1 MDTQTQKKFKIWQW
15 RTIIVTMIGYAFFYF
30 VRKNFSFAMPGL
42 SAEYGISN
50 TSFGIV
56 MTIVGL
62 VYGFSRY
69 FNGILADRMNA
80 RYHMSIGLALCAL
93 ASLAFGFIPH
103 LLGVN
108 IGVAPHSLIVA
119 FATLLV
125 INNIFQGSGFPPCA
139 RLLSHWIPPQE
150 LATKQSIWNTSHSI
164 GASILAILC
173 GFIMA
178 NMGTDLSHS
187 QKDVDK
193 ITYNYVTTLFKDD
206 VKKSDDNIAKVIK
219 DICYFNDGTTRH
231 KIEGLYGI
239 EQIEDGYEVAVRYT
253 LKNNPTDT
261 LVKTYAFS
269 KENFLAVKAVV
280 DKAETEDKEI
290 SSSEIAKACNIDKA
304 QAKATQAIVTR
315 TEHTGAWQWAFWIP
329 ALIALVGAVGLFALL
344 RDTPKSVGLPELES
358 SKTSLDNDDSDP
370 AARRAYVKKMVYKNP
385 VVWILSI
392 ANFFVYVVRFSVLDW
407 GPKFLT
413 EACNM
418 SFEEAA
424 IAVSA
429 FEIMAIVGTLVAGWV
444 TDKCFRGLAHRTCMW
459 CMVGAGLSMAGFYV
473 FYLNPGMVP
482 GWALIGILAMAG
494 FFIYGPQA
502 LVGIAVTNQATK
514 KAAGTAN
521 GLVGIFGYLSTAVSG
536 FGIGW
541 LADNYGWDY
550 VFIGVI
556 AMAII
561 GVLIFMSI
569 WGAKR
574 DGYDKAN
581 S

>member
-1 MDTQTQKKFKIWQW
+1 MDTQTQKRFKIWQW

-42 SAEYGISN
+42 AAEYGISN

-80 RYHMSIGLALCAL
+80 RYHMSLGLALCAL

-103 LLGVN
+103 LLGIE
-108 IGVAPHSLIVA
+108 IGDAPHTLIVA
-119 FATLLV
+119 FAVLLV
-125 INNIFQGSGFPPCA
+125 LNNIFQGSGFPPCA

-178 NMGTDLSHS
+178 NMGTDLSNS
-187 QKDVDK
+187 QQDVDK
-193 ITYNYVTTLFKDD
+193 ITSNYVTTLFKDD
-206 VKKSDDNIAKVIK
+206 VKKSNEAIGKVVK
-219 DICYFNDGTTRH
+219 VCEP
-231 KIEGLYGI
+231 KALEEG
-239 EQIEDGYEVAVRYT
+239 GYIVDVVCKMKEGKQDST
-253 LKNNPTDT
+253 F
-261 LVKTYAFS
+261 TYLFS
-269 KENFLAVKAVV
+269 KDNFLAVKEAV
-280 DKAETEDKEI
+280 DKAGENGVKV
-290 SSSEIAKACNIDKA
+290 SSSEIAKQCNIDKA
-304 QAKATQAIVTR
+304 QAKATLAIVTR

-329 ALIALVGAVGLFALL
+329 GLIALLGALALFALL

-358 SKTSLDNDDSDP
+358 SKTSLDAEDTP
-370 AARRAYVKKMVYKNP
+370 AARRAYVQKMVYKNP
-385 VVWILSI
+385 IVWALSL

-418 SFEEAA
+418 TFEQAA
-424 IAVSA
+424 AAVGA

-444 TDKCFRGLAHRTCMW
+444 TDRFFAGRAHRTCMW
-459 CMVGAGLSMAGFYV
+459 CMVGAGISMGAFYM
-473 FYLNPGMVP
+473 FYLHPGMVP
-482 GWALIGILAMAG
+482 GWALIGVLAMAG

-536 FGIGW
+536 VGIGW
-541 LADNYGWDY
+541 LADNYGWNY
-550 VFIGVI
+550 VFISVI
-556 AMAII
+556 AMAIV
-561 GVLIFMSI
+561 GTLIFLAI

-581 S
+581 N

>member
-93 ASLAFGFIPH
+93 ASIAFGFIPH
-103 LLGVN
+103 LLGIE
-108 IGVAPHSLIVA
+108 IGDAPHTLIVV
-119 FATLLV
+119 FAILLV
-125 INNIFQGSGFPPCA
+125 LNNIFQGSGFPPCA

-178 NMGTDLSHS
+178 NMGNDLSQS
-187 QKDVDK
+187 QQDVDK
-193 ITYNYVTTLFKDD
+193 ITSNYVTTLFKDD
-206 VKKSDDNIAKVIK
+206 VKKSNEAIGKVVKVCEPKALDEGGYIIDVVCKMKEDKK
-219 DICYFNDGTTRH
+219 DSTF
-231 KIEGLYGI
+231 
-239 EQIEDGYEVAVRYT
+239 
-253 LKNNPTDT
+253 
-261 LVKTYAFS
+261 TYVFS
-269 KENFLAVKAVV
+269 KENFLAVKEAV
-280 DKAETEDKEI
+280 DKAAESGEKVST
-290 SSSEIAKACNIDKA
+290 SEIAKQCNIDKA

-315 TEHTGAWQWAFWIP
+315 TEHTGAWKWAFWIP
-329 ALIALVGAVGLFALL
+329 GLIALLGALGLFTFL

-358 SKTSLDNDDSDP
+358 SKTSLDAEDSP
-370 AARRAYVKKMVYKNP
+370 AARRAYVQKMVYKNP
-385 VVWILSI
+385 IVWALSI

-418 SFEEAA
+418 TFEQAA
-424 IAVSA
+424 AAVGA

-444 TDKCFRGLAHRTCMW
+444 TDKDFAGRAHRTCMW
-459 CMVGAGLSMAGFYV
+459 CMVGAGAAMGVFYL

-482 GWALIGILAMAG
+482 GWALIAVLAMAG

-502 LVGIAVTNQATK
+502 LVGIAVSNQATK

-536 FGIGW
+536 VGIGW
-541 LADNYGWDY
+541 LADNYGWNY
-550 VFIGVI
+550 VFISVI

-561 GVLIFMSI
+561 GILMFLAI

>member
-1 MDTQTQKKFKIWQW
+1 MDTQTQKRFKIWQW

-42 SAEYGISN
+42 AAEYGISN

-93 ASLAFGFIPH
+93 ASLAFGFIPY
-103 LLGVN
+103 LLGIE
-108 IGVAPHSLIVA
+108 IGKAPHILIVA
-119 FATLLV
+119 FAILLV
-125 INNIFQGSGFPPCA
+125 LNNIFQGSGFPPCA
-139 RLLSHWIPPQE
+139 RLLSHWIPPHE
-150 LATKQSIWNTSHSI
+150 LATKQSVWNTSHSI
-164 GASILAILC
+164 GASVLAILC

-178 NMGTDLSHS
+178 NMGTNLSSS
-187 QKDVDK
+187 QQDVNN

-206 VKKSDDNIAKVIK
+206 VKKSDGEINKVIK
-219 DICYFNDGTTRH
+219 VCTPKAVDG
-231 KIEGLYGI
+231 
-239 EQIEDGYEVAVRYT
+239 GYEVDVRYT
-253 LKNNPTDT
+253 LKSNVNDT
-261 LVKTYAFS
+261 LTKTYAFS
-269 KENFLAVKAVV
+269 QENFLAVKAAM
-280 DKAETEDKEI
+280 DKAAESDSKI
-290 SSSEIAKACNIDKA
+290 GSSAIAAECNIDKA

-315 TEHTGAWQWAFWIP
+315 TEHTGAWQWAFWLP
-329 ALIALVGAVGLFALL
+329 GLIALVGALGLFVFL

-358 SKTSLDNDDSDP
+358 SKTSLDNDDGDS
-370 AARRAYVKKMVYKNP
+370 AARRAYVRKMVYRNP
-385 VVWILSI
+385 IVWILSI

-418 SFEEAA
+418 SYDQAG

-444 TDKCFRGLAHRTCMW
+444 TDKFFAGRAHRTCLW
-459 CMVGAGLSMAGFYV
+459 CMVGAGVSMVAFYM
-473 FYLNPGMVP
+473 FYLNLGMVP
-482 GWALIGILAMAG
+482 GWVLIAILAMAG

-536 FGIGW
+536 IGIGW
-541 LADNYGWDY
+541 LADNYGWNY
-550 VFIGVI
+550 VFVSVI
-556 AMAII
+556 VMAVV
-561 GVLIFMSI
+561 GVLIFATI

>member
-1 MDTQTQKKFKIWQW
+1 MDTQTQKRFKIWQW

-42 SAEYGISN
+42 AAEYGISN

-80 RYHMSIGLALCAL
+80 RYHMSLGLALCAL

-103 LLGVN
+103 LLGIE
-108 IGVAPHSLIVA
+108 IGDAPHTLIVA
-119 FATLLV
+119 FAVLLV
-125 INNIFQGSGFPPCA
+125 LNNIFQGSGFPPCA

-178 NMGTDLSHS
+178 NMGTDLSNS
-187 QKDVDK
+187 QQDVDK
-193 ITYNYVTTLFKDD
+193 ITSNYVTTLFKDD
-206 VKKSDDNIAKVIK
+206 VKKSNEAIGKVVKVCEPKALEEGGYIVDVVCKMKEGKK
-219 DICYFNDGTTRH
+219 DSTF
-231 KIEGLYGI
+231 
-239 EQIEDGYEVAVRYT
+239 
-253 LKNNPTDT
+253 
-261 LVKTYAFS
+261 TYLFS
-269 KENFLAVKAVV
+269 KDNFLAVKEAV
-280 DKAETEDKEI
+280 DKAGKNGVKV
-290 SSSEIAKACNIDKA
+290 SSSEIAKQCNIDKA

-329 ALIALVGAVGLFALL
+329 GLIALLGALALFALL

-358 SKTSLDNDDSDP
+358 SKTSLDAEDTP
-370 AARRAYVKKMVYKNP
+370 AARRAYVQKMVYKNP
-385 VVWILSI
+385 IVWALSI

-418 SFEEAA
+418 TFEQAA
-424 IAVSA
+424 AAVGA

-444 TDKCFRGLAHRTCMW
+444 TDHFFAGRAHRTCMW
-459 CMVGAGLSMAGFYV
+459 CMVGAGISMGAFYM
-473 FYLNPGMVP
+473 FYLHPGMVP
-482 GWALIGILAMAG
+482 GWALIGVLAMAG

-502 LVGIAVTNQATK
+502 LVGIAVSNQATK

-536 FGIGW
+536 VGIGW
-541 LADNYGWDY
+541 LADNYGWNY
-550 VFIGVI
+550 VFISVI
-556 AMAII
+556 AMAIV
-561 GVLIFMSI
+561 GTLIFLAI

-581 S
+581 N

>member
-42 SAEYGISN
+42 AAEYGISN

-80 RYHMSIGLALCAL
+80 RYHMSLGLALCAL

-103 LLGVN
+103 LLGIE
-108 IGVAPHSLIVA
+108 IGDAPHTLIVA
-119 FATLLV
+119 FAVLLV
-125 INNIFQGSGFPPCA
+125 LNNIFQGSGFPPCA

-178 NMGTDLSHS
+178 NMGTDLSNS
-187 QKDVDK
+187 QQDVDK
-193 ITYNYVTTLFKDD
+193 ITSNYVTTLFKDD
-206 VKKSDDNIAKVIK
+206 VKKSNEAIGKVVK
-219 DICYFNDGTTRH
+219 VCEP
-231 KIEGLYGI
+231 KALEEG
-239 EQIEDGYEVAVRYT
+239 GYIVDVVCKMKEGKQDST
-253 LKNNPTDT
+253 F
-261 LVKTYAFS
+261 TYLFS
-269 KENFLAVKAVV
+269 KDNFLAVKEAV
-280 DKAETEDKEI
+280 DKAGENGVKV
-290 SSSEIAKACNIDKA
+290 SSSEIAKQCNIDKA

-329 ALIALVGAVGLFALL
+329 GLIALLGALALFALL

-358 SKTSLDNDDSDP
+358 SKTSLDAEDTP
-370 AARRAYVKKMVYKNP
+370 AARRAYVQKMVYKNP
-385 VVWILSI
+385 IVWALSL

-418 SFEEAA
+418 TFEQAA
-424 IAVSA
+424 AAVGA

-444 TDKCFRGLAHRTCMW
+444 TDRFFAGRAHRTCMW
-459 CMVGAGLSMAGFYV
+459 CMVGAGISMGAFYM
-473 FYLNPGMVP
+473 FYLHPGMVP
-482 GWALIGILAMAG
+482 GWALIGVLAMAG

-536 FGIGW
+536 IGIGW
-541 LADNYGWDY
+541 LADNYGWNY
-550 VFIGVI
+550 VFISVI
-556 AMAII
+556 AMAIV
-561 GVLIFMSI
+561 GTLIFLAI

-581 S
+581 N

>member
-1 MDTQTQKKFKIWQW
+1 MDTQTQKRFKIWQW

-42 SAEYGISN
+42 AAEYGISN

-103 LLGVN
+103 LLGIN

-119 FATLLV
+119 FAILLV
-125 INNIFQGSGFPPCA
+125 MNNIFQGSGFPPCA

-150 LATKQSIWNTSHSI
+150 LATKQSVWNTSHSI

-187 QKDVDK
+187 QKDVDS
-193 ITYNYVTTLFKDD
+193 ITHNYVTTLFKDD
-206 VKKSDDNIAKVIK
+206 VKKSNTEISKVVKIYKQEDSDIVDVVCILK
-219 DICYFNDGTTRH
+219 DSGKDTTF
-231 KIEGLYGI
+231 
-239 EQIEDGYEVAVRYT
+239 
-253 LKNNPTDT
+253 
-261 LVKTYAFS
+261 TYNFS
-269 KENFLAVKAVV
+269 HENFNAVKEA
-280 DKAETEDKEI
+280 KGKSNKEI
-290 SSSEIAKACNIDKA
+290 AEECNISVE

-329 ALIALVGAVGLFALL
+329 GLIALVGALGLFVFL

-358 SKTSLDNDDSDP
+358 SKTSLDNDDHNP
-370 AARRAYVKKMVYKNP
+370 EARRAYVRKMVYNNP
-385 VVWILSI
+385 IVWALAI

-418 SFEEAA
+418 TFEQAA
-424 IAVSA
+424 AAVGA

-444 TDKCFRGLAHRTCMW
+444 TDRFFAGRAHRTCMW
-459 CMVGAGLSMAGFYV
+459 CTVGAGAAMGAFYM
-473 FYLNPGMVP
+473 FYLHPGMVP

-502 LVGIAVTNQATK
+502 LIGIAASNQATK
-514 KAAGTAN
+514 KAAATAN

-536 FGIGW
+536 IGIGW
-541 LADNYGWDY
+541 LADNYGWNY
-550 VFIGVI
+550 VFISVI

-561 GVLIFMSI
+561 GTAIFLAL

>member
-1 MDTQTQKKFKIWQW
+1 MDTQTQKRFKIWQW

-42 SAEYGISN
+42 AAEYGISN

-80 RYHMSIGLALCAL
+80 RYHMSLGLALCAL

-103 LLGVN
+103 LLGIE
-108 IGVAPHSLIVA
+108 IGDAPHTLIVA
-119 FATLLV
+119 FAVLLV
-125 INNIFQGSGFPPCA
+125 LNNIFQGSGFPPCA

-178 NMGTDLSHS
+178 NMGTDLSNS
-187 QKDVDK
+187 QQDVDK
-193 ITYNYVTTLFKDD
+193 ITSNYVTTLFKDD
-206 VKKSDDNIAKVIK
+206 VKKSNEAIGKVVK
-219 DICYFNDGTTRH
+219 VCEP
-231 KIEGLYGI
+231 KALEEG
-239 EQIEDGYEVAVRYT
+239 GYIVDVVCKMKEGKQDST
-253 LKNNPTDT
+253 F
-261 LVKTYAFS
+261 TYLFS
-269 KENFLAVKAVV
+269 KDNFLAVKEAV
-280 DKAETEDKEI
+280 DKAGENGVKV
-290 SSSEIAKACNIDKA
+290 SSSEIAKQCNIDKA

-329 ALIALVGAVGLFALL
+329 GLIALLGALALFALL

-358 SKTSLDNDDSDP
+358 SKTSLDAEDTP
-370 AARRAYVKKMVYKNP
+370 AARRAYVQKMVYKNP
-385 VVWILSI
+385 IVWALSI

-418 SFEEAA
+418 TFEQAA
-424 IAVSA
+424 AAVGA
-429 FEIMAIVGTLVAGWV
+429 FEIMAIVGTLVAGWI
-444 TDKCFRGLAHRTCMW
+444 TDRFFAGRAHRTCMW
-459 CMVGAGLSMAGFYV
+459 CMVGAGISMGAFYM
-473 FYLNPGMVP
+473 FYLHPGMVP
-482 GWALIGILAMAG
+482 GWALIAVLAMAG

-536 FGIGW
+536 IGIGW
-541 LADNYGWDY
+541 LADNYGWNY
-550 VFIGVI
+550 VFISVI
-556 AMAII
+556 AMAIV
-561 GVLIFMSI
+561 GTLIFLAI

-581 S
+581 N

>member
-1 MDTQTQKKFKIWQW
+1 MDTQTQKKFKVWQW
-15 RTIIVTMIGYAFFYF
+15 RTIIATMIGYAFFYF

-42 SAEYGISN
+42 AAEYGISN
-50 TSFGIV
+50 TSFGVV

-93 ASLAFGFIPH
+93 ASLAFGFIPN
-103 LLGVN
+103 LLGIN
-108 IGVAPHSLIVA
+108 IGVAPHALIVA
-119 FATLLV
+119 FAILLV
-125 INNIFQGSGFPPCA
+125 LNNIFQGSGFPPCA

-178 NMGTDLSHS
+178 NMGNDLSSS
-187 QKDVDK
+187 QTEVDN
-193 ITYNYVTTLFKDD
+193 ITKNYVTTLFKDD
-206 VKKSDDNIAKVIK
+206 VKKSNEAIGKVVKVCEPKHLDDGGYIVDVVCNMKEGKK
-219 DICYFNDGTTRH
+219 DSTFT
-231 KIEGLYGI
+231 
-239 EQIEDGYEVAVRYT
+239 YT
-253 LKNNPTDT
+253 
-261 LVKTYAFS
+261 FS
-269 KENFLAVKAVV
+269 KENFLAVKAAV
-280 DKAETEDKEI
+280 DKANESGVKVSTKD
-290 SSSEIAKACNIDKA
+290 IAEQCNIDKA

-315 TEHTGAWQWAFWIP
+315 TEHTGAWQWSFWIP
-329 ALIALVGAVGLFALL
+329 GLIALLGAIGLFAIL

-358 SKTSLDNDDSDP
+358 AKTSLDKDDSNP
-370 AARRAYVKKMVYKNP
+370 AARRAYVRKMVYKNP
-385 VVWILSI
+385 IIWVLAL

-424 IAVSA
+424 VAVGA
-429 FEIMAIVGTLVAGWV
+429 FEIMAIVGTLVAGWA
-444 TDKCFRGLAHRTCMW
+444 TDKFFAGRAHRTCMW
-459 CMVGAGLSMAGFYV
+459 CMVGAGVAMGAFYML
-473 FYLNPGMVP
+473 YLNPGLAP
-482 GWALIGILAMAG
+482 GWVLIGILAMAG

-502 LVGIAVTNQATK
+502 LIGIAASNQATK
-514 KAAGTAN
+514 KAAATAN

-536 FGIGW
+536 IGIGW
-541 LADNYGWDY
+541 LADKYGWDY

-556 AMAII
+556 AMALI
-561 GVLIFMSI
+561 GILIFLAI

>member
-1 MDTQTQKKFKIWQW
+1 MDTQTQKRFKIWQW
-15 RTIIVTMIGYAFFYF
+15 RTIIVTMLGYAFFYF

-93 ASLAFGFIPH
+93 ASLAFGFTPH
-103 LLGVN
+103 LLGVE
-108 IGVAPHSLIVA
+108 IGVAPHTLVVV
-119 FATLLV
+119 FAILLV
-125 INNIFQGSGFPPCA
+125 LNNIFQGSGFPPCA

-150 LATKQSIWNTSHSI
+150 LATKMSVWNTSHSI
-164 GASILAILC
+164 GASLLAILC
-173 GFIMA
+173 GFIMG
-178 NMGTDLSHS
+178 NMGSDVSDS
-187 QKDVDK
+187 RQDVDK

-206 VKKSDDNIAKVIK
+206 VKKSDDAIAKVVK
-219 DICYFNDGTTRH
+219 VC
-231 KIEGLYGI
+231 KPQSIES
-239 EQIEDGYEVAVRYT
+239 GYTVDVRYT
-253 LKNNPTDT
+253 LKANVKDT
-261 LVKTYAFS
+261 LTKTYIFS
-269 KENFLAVKAVV
+269 QENFLAVKDAV
-280 DKAETEDKEI
+280 DKAVEQGKEVGTKEI
-290 SSSEIAKACNIDKA
+290 AEQCNIPTA

-315 TEHTGAWQWAFWIP
+315 AEHTGAWRWSFWLP
-329 ALIALVGAVGLFALL
+329 GLIALLGALGLFVFL

-358 SKTSLDNDDSDP
+358 SKTSLDDDTHVDKG
-370 AARRAYVKKMVYKNP
+370 ARKAFIMKMVYKNP
-385 VVWILSI
+385 IIWVLAF

-418 SFEEAA
+418 TYEKAGG
-424 IAVSA
+424 AVA
-429 FEIMAIVGTLVAGWV
+429 VFEIMGIIGMIVAGIV
-444 TDKCFRGLAHRTCMW
+444 TDKLFNGRAHRTCLW
-459 CMVGAGLSMAGFYV
+459 CMVGAGAAMGAFYM

-482 GWALIGILAMAG
+482 DWTLIGVLALAG

-502 LVGIAVTNQATK
+502 LIGIAAANQATK
-514 KAAGTAN
+514 KAAATAN
-521 GLVGIFGYLSTAVSG
+521 GLVGIFGYLSTAIS
-536 FGIGW
+536 GIGVGW
-541 LADNYGWDY
+541 IADNFGWSY

-556 AMAII
+556 AMAAV
-561 GVLIFMSI
+561 GVLVFLSI

>member
-1 MDTQTQKKFKIWQW
+1 MDTQTQKRFKIWQW

-103 LLGVN
+103 LLGIE
-108 IGVAPHSLIVA
+108 IGDAPHTLIVV
-119 FATLLV
+119 FAILLV
-125 INNIFQGSGFPPCA
+125 MNNIFQGSGFPPCA

-187 QKDVDK
+187 QQDVDK
-193 ITYNYVTTLFKDD
+193 ITSNYVTTIFKDD
-206 VKKSDDNIAKVIK
+206 VKKSNEAIGKVVKVCEPKALEEGGYIIDVICSMKEGKK
-219 DICYFNDGTTRH
+219 DSVFT
-231 KIEGLYGI
+231 
-239 EQIEDGYEVAVRYT
+239 YT
-253 LKNNPTDT
+253 
-261 LVKTYAFS
+261 FS
-269 KENFLAVKAVV
+269 RDNFLAVKAAV
-280 DKAETEDKEI
+280 DKAVESGAEI
-290 SSSEIAKACNIDKA
+290 GTSEIANLCNIDKA
-304 QAKATQAIVTR
+304 QAKATRAIVTR

-329 ALIALVGAVGLFALL
+329 GLIALVGALGLFVFL

-358 SKTSLDNDDSDP
+358 SKTSLDAEDTP
-370 AARRAYVKKMVYKNP
+370 AARRAYVQKMVYKNP
-385 VVWILSI
+385 IVWALSI

-413 EACNM
+413 EACNLT
-418 SFEEAA
+418 FEQAA
-424 IAVSA
+424 AAVGA
-429 FEIMAIVGTLVAGWV
+429 FEIMAIVGTLVAGWA
-444 TDKCFRGLAHRTCMW
+444 TDKFFAGRAHRTCMW
-459 CMVGAGLSMAGFYV
+459 CMVGAGAAMGAFYM
-473 FYLNPGMVP
+473 FYLHPGMVP
-482 GWALIGILAMAG
+482 GWALIAVLAMAG

-502 LVGIAVTNQATK
+502 LVGIAVSNQATK

-536 FGIGW
+536 VGIGW
-541 LADNYGWDY
+541 LADNYGWNY
-550 VFIGVI
+550 VFVSVI

-561 GVLIFMSI
+561 GILIFMAI

>member
-1 MDTQTQKKFKIWQW
+1 MDTQTQKKFKVWQW
-15 RTIIVTMIGYAFFYF
+15 RTIIATMIGYAFFYF

-42 SAEYGISN
+42 AAEYGISN

-80 RYHMSIGLALCAL
+80 RYHMSIGLALCAV

-103 LLGVN
+103 LLGIE
-108 IGVAPHSLIVA
+108 IGDAPHTLIIV
-119 FATLLV
+119 FAILLV
-125 INNIFQGSGFPPCA
+125 LNNIFQGSGFPPCA
-139 RLLSHWIPPQE
+139 RLLSHWIPPHE

-178 NMGTDLSHS
+178 NMGNDVSTS
-187 QKDVDK
+187 QKDVDN
-193 ITYNYVTTLFKDD
+193 ITKNYVTTLFKDD
-206 VKKSDDNIAKVIK
+206 VKKSNEAIGKVVK
-219 DICYFNDGTTRH
+219 ICEPELLENGGYVVNVICSM
-231 KIEGLYGI
+231 KEGKT
-239 EQIEDGYEVAVRYT
+239 DSTFTYT
-253 LKNNPTDT
+253 VSQD
-261 LVKTYAFS
+261 
-269 KENFLAVKAVV
+269 NFLAVKAAV
-280 DKAETEDKEI
+280 DAATENGAKV
-290 SSSEIAKACNIDKA
+290 SSSEIAEKCNIDKA
-304 QAKATQAIVTR
+304 QAKATLAIVTR
-315 TEHTGAWQWAFWIP
+315 TEHTGAWKWSFWIP
-329 ALIALVGAVGLFALL
+329 GLIALLGALALFAVL

-358 SKTSLDNDDSDP
+358 SKTSLDNDDTP
-370 AARRAYVKKMVYKNP
+370 AARRAYVRKMVYKNP
-385 VVWILSI
+385 IVWALSI

-418 SFEEAA
+418 TFEQAA
-424 IAVSA
+424 AAVGA

-444 TDKCFRGLAHRTCMW
+444 TDKLFAGRAHRTCLW
-459 CMVGAGLSMAGFYV
+459 CMVGAGVSMGAFYF

-482 GWALIGILAMAG
+482 GWALIGVLAMAG

-536 FGIGW
+536 IGIGW
-541 LADNYGWDY
+541 LADKFGWNY
-550 VFIGVI
+550 VFVSVI
-556 AMAII
+556 AMAVI
-561 GVLIFMSI
+561 GVLIFVAI

>member
-1 MDTQTQKKFKIWQW
+1 MDTQTEKRFKVWQW
-15 RTIIVTMIGYAFFYF
+15 RTIIVTMLGYAFFYF

-42 SAEYGISN
+42 AAEYGISN

-80 RYHMSIGLALCAL
+80 RYHLSFGLALCAL
-93 ASLAFGFIPH
+93 ASLAFGFTPY
-103 LLGVN
+103 LLGIE
-108 IGVAPHSLIVA
+108 IGKAPHILIVV
-119 FATLLV
+119 FAILLV
-125 INNIFQGSGFPPCA
+125 LNNIFQGSGFPPCA
-139 RLLSHWIPPQE
+139 RLLSHWIPPHE
-150 LATKQSIWNTSHSI
+150 LATKQSVWNTSHSI

-178 NMGTDLSHS
+178 NMGTNLSSS
-187 QKDVDK
+187 QQDVNN

-206 VKKSDDNIAKVIK
+206 VKKSDGEINKVVK
-219 DICYFNDGTTRH
+219 VCAPKVT
-231 KIEGLYGI
+231 
-239 EQIEDGYEVAVRYT
+239 EDGYEVDVRYT
-253 LKNNPTDT
+253 LKSNVNDT
-261 LVKTYAFS
+261 LTKTYAFS
-269 KENFLAVKAVV
+269 QENFLAVKAVM
-280 DKAETEDKEI
+280 DKAAENDSKVGL
-290 SSSEIAKACNIDKA
+290 SAIAEECNIDKA

-315 TEHTGAWQWAFWIP
+315 TEHTGAWQWAFWLP
-329 ALIALVGAVGLFALL
+329 GLIALVGALGLFVFL

-358 SKTSLDNDDSDP
+358 SKTSLDEDDSDP
-370 AARRAYVKKMVYKNP
+370 AARRAYVSKMVYKNP
-385 VVWILSI
+385 IVWILSI

-418 SFEEAA
+418 SYDQAG

-444 TDKCFRGLAHRTCMW
+444 TDKFFAGRAHRTCLW
-459 CMVGAGLSMAGFYV
+459 CMVGAGLSMGAFYL
-473 FYLNPGMVP
+473 FYLNLGMVP
-482 GWALIGILAMAG
+482 GAVLIAILAMAG

-536 FGIGW
+536 VGIGW
-541 LADNYGWDY
+541 LADNYGWNY
-550 VFIGVI
+550 VFISVI
-556 AMAII
+556 AMAIV
-561 GVLIFMSI
+561 GMLIFAAI

>member
-1 MDTQTQKKFKIWQW
+1 MDTQTQKRFKIWQW

-42 SAEYGISN
+42 AAEYGISN

-80 RYHMSIGLALCAL
+80 RYHMSLGLALCAL

-103 LLGVN
+103 LLGIE
-108 IGVAPHSLIVA
+108 IGDAPHTLIVA
-119 FATLLV
+119 FAVLLV
-125 INNIFQGSGFPPCA
+125 LNNIFQGSGFPPCA

-178 NMGTDLSHS
+178 NMGTDLSNS
-187 QKDVDK
+187 QQDVDK
-193 ITYNYVTTLFKDD
+193 ITSNYVTTLFKDD
-206 VKKSDDNIAKVIK
+206 VKKSNEAIGTVVKVCEPK
-219 DICYFNDGTTRH
+219 ALE
-231 KIEGLYGI
+231 EG
-239 EQIEDGYEVAVRYT
+239 GYIVDVVCKMKEGKQDST
-253 LKNNPTDT
+253 F
-261 LVKTYAFS
+261 TYLFS
-269 KENFLAVKAVV
+269 KDNFLAVKEAV
-280 DKAETEDKEI
+280 DKASESGVKV
-290 SSSEIAKACNIDKA
+290 SSSEIAKQCNIDKA

-329 ALIALVGAVGLFALL
+329 GLIALLGALALFALL

-358 SKTSLDNDDSDP
+358 SKTSLDAEDTP
-370 AARRAYVKKMVYKNP
+370 AARRAYVQKMVYKNP
-385 VVWILSI
+385 IVWALSI

-418 SFEEAA
+418 TFEQAA
-424 IAVSA
+424 AAVGA
-429 FEIMAIVGTLVAGWV
+429 FEIMAIVGTLVAGWA
-444 TDKCFRGLAHRTCMW
+444 TDKFFAGRAHRTCMW
-459 CMVGAGLSMAGFYV
+459 CMVGAGAAMGAFYM
-473 FYLNPGMVP
+473 FYLHPGMVP
-482 GWALIGILAMAG
+482 GWALIAVLAMAG

-502 LVGIAVTNQATK
+502 LVGIAVSNQATK

-536 FGIGW
+536 VGIGW
-541 LADNYGWDY
+541 LADNYGWNY
-550 VFIGVI
+550 VFVSVI

-561 GVLIFMSI
+561 GILIFMAI

>member
-1 MDTQTQKKFKIWQW
+1 MDSQTQKRFQIWQW

-42 SAEYGISN
+42 AAEYGISN

-103 LLGVN
+103 LLGIE
-108 IGVAPHSLIVA
+108 IGNAPHVLVVA
-119 FATLLV
+119 FAILLV
-125 INNIFQGSGFPPCA
+125 LNNIFQGSGFPPCA
-139 RLLSHWIPPQE
+139 RLLSHWIPPKE

-187 QKDVDK
+187 QQDVDK
-193 ITYNYVTTLFKDD
+193 ITSNYVTTLFKDD
-206 VKKSDDNIAKVIK
+206 VKKSNEAIGKVVKVCEPKALEEGGYIIDVICSMKEGKK
-219 DICYFNDGTTRH
+219 DSVFT
-231 KIEGLYGI
+231 
-239 EQIEDGYEVAVRYT
+239 YT
-253 LKNNPTDT
+253 
-261 LVKTYAFS
+261 FS
-269 KENFLAVKAVV
+269 RDNFLAVKAAV
-280 DKAETEDKEI
+280 DKAVESGAEI
-290 SSSEIAKACNIDKA
+290 GTSEIANLCNIDKA
-304 QAKATQAIVTR
+304 QAKATRAIVTR

-329 ALIALVGAVGLFALL
+329 GLIALVGALGLFVFL

-358 SKTSLDNDDSDP
+358 SKTSLDAEDTP
-370 AARRAYVKKMVYKNP
+370 AARRAYVQKMVYKNP
-385 VVWILSI
+385 IVWALSI

-418 SFEEAA
+418 TFEQAA
-424 IAVSA
+424 AAVGA
-429 FEIMAIVGTLVAGWV
+429 FEIMAIVGTLVAGWA
-444 TDKCFRGLAHRTCMW
+444 TDKFFAGRAHRTCMW
-459 CMVGAGLSMAGFYV
+459 CMVGAGAAMGAFYM
-473 FYLNPGMVP
+473 FYLHPGMVP
-482 GWALIGILAMAG
+482 GWALIAVLAMAG

-502 LVGIAVTNQATK
+502 LVGIAVSNQATK

-536 FGIGW
+536 VGIGW
-541 LADNYGWDY
+541 LADNYGWNY
-550 VFIGVI
+550 VFVSVI
-556 AMAII
+556 DMAII
-561 GVLIFMSI
+561 GILIFMSI